1 MPSMDT
7 PDQATRK
14 FAAQQFIA
22 LANTDF
28 FKALGEPA
36 RVQLLAALIELGPAD
51 ISTLA
56 ERFPQD
62 RSVISRHL
70 SLLESCGMV
79 SCSKEGRHRFYAVN
93 GLQILQNIDVL
104 AQQIRQMISGCC

>member
-1 MPSMDT
+1 MELQE
-7 PDQATRK
+7 QAMRK
-14 FAAQQFIA
+14 LVAQQF
-22 LANTDF
+22 LQLTDTEF

-36 RVQLLAALIELGPAD
+36 RVQLLAALIESGPAD

-70 SLLESCGMV
+70 SQLESCGMV
-79 SCSKEGRHRFYAVN
+79 SCSKDGRHRIYSVD
-93 GLQILQNIDVL
+93 GQQILQNIERL
-104 AQQIRQMISGCC
+104 SLQIRQMISGCC

>member
-1 MPSMDT
+1 MDSQE
-7 PDQATRK
+7 QATRK
-14 FAAQQFIA
+14 VVAQKFVE
-22 LANTDF
+22 LADTDF

-36 RVQLLAALIELGPAD
+36 RVQLLAALIELGPSD

-93 GLQILQNIDVL
+93 GQQILQNIDL
-104 AQQIRQMISGCC
+104 LSLQIRQMVNCCC